1 MKRIAF
7 VGGRNAGVSQM
18 AAEFAEREAAR
29 RTLDVEVLTR
39 GVDPAATVDE
49 AAIQVMDEL
58 GLDIRDRSPT
68 TLSPAELREVD
79 LLVTMNRPAEAVRPD
94 GWDGESRTWDLPIT
108 EELDEE
114 TARTQRDVIE
124 RRVSELFDT
133 L

>member
-68 TLSPAELREVD
+68 TLSPTELREVD